1 MLTPATRLRLQ
12 AILDRIGRDEPVS
25 LRERIYL
32 QKFAD
37 RDQTVADWLRQAHR
51 RRTPTLGA
59 DGIDCFL
66 DALNLGSGE
75 REAPYRPGED
85 DIEGWLG
92 GAPGWLRR
100 S

>member
-12 AILDRIGRDEPVS
+12 GILERIGRDEPVS
-25 LRERIYL
+25 LAERIEL

-37 RDQTVADWLRQAHR
+37 RDQTVADWLRRAHR
-51 RRTPTLGA
+51 RRRDTTPA
-59 DGIDCFL
+59 DGIDGFL
-66 DALNLGSGE
+66 DALNLSAGE
-75 REAPYRPGED
+75 PETPYRPGED
-85 DIEGWLG
+85 DIEGWFG

>member
-1 MLTPATRLRLQ
+1 MLTPSTRLRLQ
-12 AILDRIGRDEPVS
+12 GILDRIGRDEPVS
-25 LRERIYL
+25 LNERVYL

-51 RRTPTLGA
+51 RRLPTVGA
-59 DGIDCFL
+59 DGIDRFL

-75 REAPYRPGED
+75 PETPFRPGED
-85 DIEGWLG
+85 DLEGWFG
-92 GAPGWLRR
+92 GAPSWVRR